1 MLKPSGE
8 INSGLQDLRDRALKA
23 FYKLKNSMGDF
34 FRSNIEI
41 TIHLFD
47 SLVKPILMYMS
58 DFWGGLKCPA
68 EQRNPIEKLHF
79 MACKQLLGVQKQTT
93 NIGVL
98 LELGS

>member
-58 DFWGGLKCPA
+58 DFGEA
-68 EQRNPIEKLHF
+68 
-79 MACKQLLGVQKQTT
+79 
-93 NIGVL
+93 
-98 LELGS
+98 